1 MRYIENQLTY
11 EDYCALRTSVEWLNF
26 SEEQTRK
33 ALCSSL
39 YTITVRED
47 SEEDMTGEL
56 STEVS
61 DEPTT
66 AASGSAP
73 IIAMGRLVGDGLYYL
88 IVDVVVCPEYQGH
101 GIGSCIMDKLLAYV
115 ETETPE
121 GGRSSVQLIAEKGK
135 EDFYLKKGFKLIPHD
150 YCGSGMRKVIRK

>member
-11 EDYCALRTSVEWLNF
+11 EDYCALRTGVEWLNF
-26 SEEQTRK
+26 SEEQTRR

-39 YTITVRED
+39 YTITVQED
-47 SEEDMTGEL
+47 TTGEL
-56 STEVS
+56 STEPLGKS
-61 DEPTT
+61 ST

-88 IVDVVVCPEYQGH
+88 IVDVVVRPEYQGH
-101 GIGSCIMDKLLAYV
+101 GIGSSIIDKLLAYV
-115 ETETPE
+115 EAETPE
-121 GGRSSVQLIAEKGK
+121 GGCSSVQLIAEKGK